1 MAEEETKIPE
11 SGVQISPTVEPEQEE
26 EDVGIEL
33 GDTLVIKGGPRNK
46 FRGKVYDI
54 RADRILVQP
63 FDTPTLLFEIPIVE
77 TEEGPVPDPDLGI
90 EELVPFKAL
99 VPGFLAMV
107 DLQNG
112 QIIGTYL
119 KGEPVAKYLVTEVY
133 RETDAVDLRNIESG
147 EEVSLTFGFQ
157 GLSHP
162 DNKNINFD
170 VIQIIESPAS
180 TENAEQD
187 SEANAAARLA
197 EQQSL
202 GPVSN
207 LEYSEEDVENDGQ
220 LPSRTEE
227 QAISEENQGQEEPV
241 GVLVEGEIELDLDEE
256 LEGKNVEFETASDQ
270 LQRKE
275 FLSQLF
281 RLLPEAQR
289 RNPAA
294 LQKERILREIF
305 FILRNRIVDYGPT
318 GIPRGI
324 RATSL
329 ETLAEMIQQLPVPMS
344 RKVVAAK
351 RTAYFEHSQNHYQK
365 LANPQLNPDMAFDRP
380 AGFLTDQFDFDYDYD
395 LLKRAEALDE
405 EAKIGGGEQSANV
418 LPKFY
423 SDKEKYRLAVHKPYT
438 LHTGGLQ
445 QITIDQDVFREYVP
459 DFDEKKVE
467 GIEYFG
473 MMNTLVTPAQNYNIF
488 LKSFDMFRL
497 LEQRYARFRKGQP
510 YRVIEPAD
518 VPLVKT
524 TLLFPPAALRDLG
537 PIRSGILA
545 QDMSLAMTQSTLMS
559 DLLKELGEV
568 TDFLSADSILSIGA
582 EGNILGNVMLAD
594 WLNQMNMRLTGL
606 GDVNDKLRSYG
617 MHEIELNVEQ
627 AKKLQEKVVQY
638 LANLRIFI
646 KRQREEN
653 KAKLANL
660 KFEAQDLLSDANR
673 KVLEERV
680 QGEPYLKSV
689 FADLK
694 EAIGDLAKIDLNWFA
709 FMFSRYPDFLLA
721 VLGQKEN
728 TVVRERLR
736 TYTDRILEAPRI
748 AQQIEDMKKEEAYPT
763 PHVKCP
769 HYKDLEANRKA
780 IQALGDDPSDTTRV
794 RLMLRLLEKYR
805 GITENNWIDC
815 NKCKQHLMCAH
826 EHLQIQ
832 EFLNPKQKDTL
843 HKELLIKFSGSVFAG
858 KFICRVCGQAIQDME
873 FDKNLEFD
881 EDGRPLMSR
890 AVMVDEDQI
899 DIDEEEDMLMGPSA
913 PMEEMDYGSEENN
926 LMYKALNNVCTKMG
940 IRPSEIDYE
949 FMMMQLSSLLAT
961 LPSRE
966 QYAEEMAGKQATDYD
981 VNYAITYVAMLAAVV
996 LVDIQTKIPDYV
1008 VYYENPECREGFYGF
1023 PLEENGKE
1031 GGIQSVA
1038 AVCASIDD
1046 KIYPWDTTSLQRS
1059 KSYAKRKE
1067 VLLRFIKPQLER
1079 YAVQPMAARALQK
1092 KRERQAEIGP
1102 LVATNKKELIADTF
1116 RPIPYLL
1123 TEEEAAQDIVIPEA
1137 ASPAQQATAWI
1148 RVSHGIAKKS
1158 APKKADAPRAETT
1171 CCLHPITSP
1180 ADFWTKQSLP
1190 TLEPKVAGQGQVFS
1204 LKAEY
1209 YYTPDTLT
1217 SLDTMIDPR
1226 DYYQL
1231 FAKLCWKGEN
1241 KGLPHELGMSLFC
1254 SRCGLNFRENPH
1266 LPVLIEVNETDKNK
1280 REKMIEQAKEKAAAD
1295 LKGHIE
1301 SQGVVINEDTFQD
1314 LLAEARQRG
1323 SLPADEEIPI
1333 PKSTTLFQTLASL
1346 EPAPV
1351 NNWILH
1357 LQTISK
1363 ALDELG
1369 ATATKIQIAQAA
1381 EEFVTEIISRETFL
1395 RGKLPK
1401 EIFDI
1406 LKAIPEKKS
1415 LEIKQ
1420 ILSTYILVPFSRWL
1434 NQMNP
1439 KDSYKIL
1446 ATYNLSSL
1454 VQEDILKKGLG
1465 NYWALLGN
1473 GESLKGL
1480 LKRKVRQMVAD
1491 FSVFVHKVLPLLQNI
1506 SLVPGGS
1513 VVATYLHRAYIMGYL
1528 SKFYNANDVP
1538 PGDEEIETGPMTN
1551 MKLLVAAL
1559 TETLQNYKKTSAI
1572 PTEDEIR
1579 FNLEKRAAVEKE
1591 LFKKKLKGMTR
1602 EERQVA
1608 QELKRRRM
1616 GDWAVGGSLSIRK
1629 HDNDRYED
1637 ERVER
1642 VDAGFDDYPE
1652 FNEANAAEQR
1662 GRVYDLLGFTYE
1674 GPNEEEGETGDG
1686 YDMEEMRE
1694 EDY

>member
-11 SGVQISPTVEPEQEE
+11 SGVQISPTVESEQEE

-33 GDTLVIKGGPRNK
+33 GDTLVIKGGPKNK

-54 RADRILVQP
+54 RANRILIQP

-77 TEEGPVPDPDLGI
+77 TEEGPVPDPELGI
-90 EELVPFKAL
+90 EELVPFKAI

-112 QIIGTYL
+112 QIVGTYL
-119 KGEPVAKYLVTEVY
+119 KGEPVAKYLVEEVY
-133 RETDAVDLRNIESG
+133 RETDAVDLRNLESG
-147 EEVSLTFGFQ
+147 EELSLTFGFQ

-162 DNKNINFD
+162 DNKNVNFD

-180 TENAEQD
+180 TENAAEN
-187 SEANAAARLA
+187 SAVNAAARLA

-207 LEYSEEDVENDGQ
+207 LEYSEEDVEKDGQ

-227 QAISEENQGQEEPV
+227 QEGIQEEKQEEAA
-241 GVLVEGEIELDLDEE
+241 GVIVEGELELELDEE
-256 LEGKNVEFETASDQ
+256 LEGRDAEFETASDP

-294 LQKERILREIF
+294 LQKERVLREIF

-329 ETLAEMIQQLPVPMS
+329 ETLAELVQQLNVPLS

-351 RTAYFEHSQNHYQK
+351 RLAYFEHSLNHYKK
-365 LANPQLNPDMAFDRP
+365 LAYPTISQELEFDRP
-380 AGFLTDQFDFDYDYD
+380 AGFLSEQFDFDYDRD
-395 LLKRAEALDE
+395 LVERAKALDE

-423 SDKEKYRLAVHKPYT
+423 SDKEKYRLSVHKPYI
-438 LHTGGLQ
+438 LRTGGQQ
-445 QITIDQDVFREYVP
+445 QITADQDVFREYVP

-473 MMNTLVTPAQNYNIF
+473 MANTLQTPRQNYNLF
-488 LKSFDMFRL
+488 LKSFEMFRL

-537 PIRSGILA
+537 PIRSGVLA
-545 QDMSLAMTQSTLMS
+545 QDMSLAMTRSSLIA
-559 DLLKELGEV
+559 DLLVELGEI

-582 EGNILGNVMLAD
+582 EGNILGNVMIAD
-594 WLNQMNMRLTGL
+594 WMDQMNLRLSGL
-606 GDVNDKLRSYG
+606 GDVNEKLRSYG
-617 MHEIELNVEQ
+617 LHEIELNLDQ
-627 AKKLQEKVVQY
+627 ANKLQEKIVQY
-638 LANLRIFI
+638 IANLRIFV

-653 KAKLANL
+653 KAKLSNL
-660 KFEAQDLLSDANR
+660 KFEAQDLLNDMGR

-680 QGEPYLKSV
+680 QGEPHLKSV
-689 FADLK
+689 FGDLK
-694 EAIGDLAKIDLNWFA
+694 EAMGDLAKIDLNWFA
-709 FMFSRYPDFLLA
+709 FMLTKYPDFLLA
-721 VLGQKEN
+721 VLGQKED

-748 AQQIEDMKKEEAYPT
+748 AQQIEDLQKASAYPVPPT
-763 PHVKCP
+763 KCA
-769 HYKDLEANRKA
+769 HFKDLEANRKA
-780 IQALGDDPSDTTRV
+780 IQALGDDPTDTTKI

-815 NKCKQHLMCAH
+815 RICKQHLMCAH
-826 EHLQIQ
+826 EYLQIQ

-843 HKELLIKFSGSVFAG
+843 HKELLIKFSGTVFAG
-858 KFICRVCGQAIQDME
+858 KFICRVCGQAIQEME

-890 AVMVDEDQI
+890 AVMVDDDAI
-899 DIDEEEDMLMGPSA
+899 AIDEEEDMLMGPSA
-913 PMEEMDYGSEENN
+913 PLEEMDYGSEENN
-926 LMYKALNNVCTKMG
+926 IMYKALNTVCTKMG

-961 LPSRE
+961 LPTRE

-981 VNYAITYVAMLAAVV
+981 VNYAITYVSMLAAVV
-996 LVDIQTKIPDYV
+996 LVDIQTKIPDYI
-1008 VYYENPECREGFYGF
+1008 VYYENPDCREGFYGF

-1046 KIYPWDTTSLQRS
+1046 KVYPWDTTSLQRS

-1067 VLLRFIKPQLER
+1067 VLMRFLKPQVER
-1079 YAVQPMAARALQK
+1079 YAVQPIVTRNLQR
-1092 KRERQAEIGP
+1092 KRQRQAEIGP

-1123 TEEEAAQDIVIPEA
+1123 TEEEAAKDVVIPEA

-1148 RVSHGIAKKS
+1148 RVSHGIAKQS
-1158 APKKADAPRAETT
+1158 APKKTDAPRPETT

-1180 ADFWTKQSLP
+1180 ADFWTKQKLP
-1190 TLEPKVAGQGQVFS
+1190 VLEGKVAGKGQEFS

-1209 YYTPDTLT
+1209 YYTPDIST
-1217 SLDTMIDPR
+1217 SLETKIDPR
-1226 DYYQL
+1226 EYYLL
-1231 FAKLCWKGEN
+1231 FSKLCWQGEN
-1241 KGLPHELGMSLFC
+1241 KGLPHELGMTLFC

-1266 LPVLIEVNETDKNK
+1266 LPISIEVEETDKGK
-1280 REKMIEQAKEKAAAD
+1280 REKMIEDAKAKSAAEVKA
-1295 LKGHIE
+1295 HIE
-1301 SQGVVINEDTFQD
+1301 SQGVVINEETFLD
-1314 LLAEARQRG
+1314 LLNEARHRA

-1333 PKSTTLFQTLASL
+1333 PKSTTLFETLATI
-1346 EPAPV
+1346 EPAPI
-1351 NNWILH
+1351 NNWIIH
-1357 LQTISK
+1357 LQTISR
-1363 ALDELG
+1363 ALDEMG

-1395 RGKLPK
+1395 RGKIPK
-1401 EIFDI
+1401 EIYDI
-1406 LKAIPEKKS
+1406 LRGIPDKKS
-1415 LEIKQ
+1415 HEIKQ
-1420 ILSTYILVPFSRWL
+1420 ILSTYILVPYSRWL
-1434 NQMNP
+1434 NNMNP
-1439 KDSYKIL
+1439 KVSYKIL
-1446 ATYNLSSL
+1446 GTYNLSGV

-1465 NYWALLGN
+1465 DYWSMLGN
-1473 GESLKGL
+1473 GDSLQGL
-1480 LKRKVRQMVAD
+1480 LRRKVRQLVAD
-1491 FSVFVHKVLPLLQNI
+1491 FSVFNLKVLPLLQNT
-1506 SLVPGGS
+1506 SLIPGGS

-1528 SKFYNANDVP
+1528 SKFFNANDIP
-1538 PGDEEIETGPMTN
+1538 PGDEEIEASPMTN
-1551 MKLLVAAL
+1551 MKLLVASLADTL
-1559 TETLQNYKKTSAI
+1559 TNYKKTSAI

-1579 FNLEKRAAVEKE
+1579 FNLEKRAVLEKE
-1591 LFKKKLKGMTR
+1591 LFKRELKGMTR
-1602 EERQVA
+1602 EERQIA
-1608 QELKRRRM
+1608 MEQKRLRM
-1616 GDWAVGGSLSIRK
+1616 GEWAVGGSLSIRK

-1652 FNEANAAEQR
+1652 FNEANTAEQR
-1662 GRVYDLLGFTYE
+1662 GRVYDLLGFTFE
-1674 GPNEEEGETGDG
+1674 GPNEEEGETGNG
-1686 YDMEEMRE
+1686 YDMDEMRE

>member
-11 SGVQISPTVEPEQEE
+11 SGVQISPVMEPEQDEE
-26 EDVGIEL
+26 IGIEL
-33 GDTLVIKGGPRNK
+33 GDTLVIKGGPKNK

-54 RADRILVQP
+54 RADRIRIQP
-63 FDTPTLLFEIPIVE
+63 FDTPTLLFEIPIIE
-77 TEEGPVPDPDLGI
+77 TDDGPVPDPELGI
-90 EELVPFKAL
+90 EELLPFKAP

-107 DLQNG
+107 DLQIG
-112 QIIGTYL
+112 QIVGTYL
-119 KGEPVAKYLVTEVY
+119 KGEAVAKYIVVDVY
-133 RETDAVDLRNIESG
+133 RETDAVDLRNVESG
-147 EEVSLTFGFQ
+147 EELSLTFGFQ

-170 VIQIIESPAS
+170 VIQIIESPAD
-180 TENAEQD
+180 TENA
-187 SEANAAARLA
+187 ANVAVANKA
-197 EQQSL
+197 EEKSL
-202 GPVSN
+202 GPVST
-207 LEYSEEDVENDGQ
+207 LEFSEEDVEKDGQ
-220 LPSRTEE
+220 LPSRIEEQETEE
-227 QAISEENQGQEEPV
+227 EAA
-241 GVLVEGEIELDLDEE
+241 GVVVEGELDLDLDEE
-256 LEGKNVEFETASDQ
+256 LEGRDVEFETASDQ

-281 RLLPEAQR
+281 RLLPESQR
-289 RNPAA
+289 RNPAS

-305 FILRNRIVDYGPT
+305 FILRNRIVEYGPT
-318 GIPRGI
+318 GLPRGI

-329 ETLAEMIQQLPVPMS
+329 ETLAELIQQLNVPMS

-351 RTAYFEHSQNHYQK
+351 RVAYFEHSQNHYTK
-365 LANPQLNPDMAFDRP
+365 LAKPFEYPDLIYDRP
-380 AGFLTDQFDFDYDYD
+380 SGFLSDQFEFDYDYD
-395 LLKRAEALDE
+395 LIQRAQALDE
-405 EAKIGGGEQSANV
+405 EAKPGGGEQSANI

-438 LHTGGLQ
+438 LRTGGLQ

-467 GIEYFG
+467 GIAYYG
-473 MMNTLVTPAQNYNIF
+473 MENIFTHAVQNYTLF
-488 LKSFDMFRL
+488 LKSFEIFRL

-537 PIRSGILA
+537 PIRSGVLA
-545 QDMSLAMTQSTLMS
+545 QDMSLAMTQSTLMK
-559 DLLKELGEV
+559 DLLIELGEV
-568 TDFLSADSILSIGA
+568 TDFLSSDSILSIGA
-582 EGNILGNVMLAD
+582 EGNILGNVMVAD
-594 WLNQMNMRLTGL
+594 WLQQMNLRLTGL
-606 GDVNDKLRSYG
+606 GDVNEKLRSYG
-617 MHEIELNVEQ
+617 MHEIELNVDQ
-627 AKKLQEKVVQY
+627 AKTLQEKVVQY

-660 KFEAQDLLSDANR
+660 KFEAQDLLSDSQR

-680 QGEPYLKSV
+680 QGEPHLKSI

-709 FMFSRYPDFLLA
+709 FMLTRYPDFLLA
-721 VLGQKEN
+721 VLGQKEDI
-728 TVVRERLR
+728 VVRERLH

-748 AQQIEDMKKEEAYPT
+748 AQQLVDMQKQMSRPT
-763 PHVKCP
+763 PPTKCA
-769 HYKDLEANRKA
+769 HLKDLEANRKA
-780 IQALGDDPSDTTRV
+780 IQALGDDPSDTTKV

-805 GITENNWIDC
+805 GLTENNWIDC
-815 NKCKQHLMCAH
+815 RICKQHLMCAH
-826 EHLQIQ
+826 EYLQIQ

-843 HKELLIKFSGSVFAG
+843 HKELLIKFSGAVFAG
-858 KFICRVCGQAIQDME
+858 KFICRVCGQPIQDME

-899 DIDEEEDMLMGPSA
+899 AIDEEEEMMMGPSEA
-913 PMEEMDYGSEENN
+913 LEEEDYGSEENN
-926 LMYKALNNVCTKMG
+926 LMHRALRTVCNRMG

-949 FMMMQLSSLLAT
+949 FMMIQLSSLLAT

-1008 VYYENPECREGFYGF
+1008 VYYENPDCREGFYGF

-1031 GGIQSVA
+1031 GGINSIA

-1046 KIYPWDTTSLQRS
+1046 KVYPWDTTSLQRS

-1067 VLLRFIKPQLER
+1067 VLIRFMKPQIER
-1079 YAVQPMAARALQK
+1079 YAVQPLVARGLQK
-1092 KRERQAEIGP
+1092 KRQRQAEIGP

-1123 TEEEAAQDIVIPEA
+1123 TEEEAAKDVVIPEA

-1148 RVSHGIAKKS
+1148 RVSHGIAKQS
-1158 APKKADAPRAETT
+1158 APKKTDAPRPETT

-1180 ADFWTKQSLP
+1180 ADFWTKQTLP
-1190 TLEPKVAGQGQVFS
+1190 TLEPKIAGQGQEFS

-1209 YYTPDTLT
+1209 YYTPDILS
-1217 SLDTMIDPR
+1217 SLDTKVDPR

-1231 FAKLCWKGEN
+1231 FAKLCWQGEN
-1241 KGLPHELGMSLFC
+1241 KGLPHELGLSLFC

-1266 LPVLIEVNETDKNK
+1266 LPPPMEVTEPDKNK
-1280 REKMIEQAKEKAAAD
+1280 REKLIEEANTKAAAE
-1295 LKGHIE
+1295 LRGHIE
-1301 SQGVVINEDTFQD
+1301 SQGVIINEDTFQD
-1314 LLAEARQRG
+1314 LLTVARQRAT
-1323 SLPADEEIPI
+1323 LPEDDEIPI
-1333 PKSTTLFQTLASL
+1333 PKSTTLLQTLASL

-1351 NNWILH
+1351 TSWILH
-1357 LQTISK
+1357 LQTLSK

-1369 ATATKIQIAQAA
+1369 ATATKIQIAQAG
-1381 EEFVTEIISRETFL
+1381 EEFVNEIISRETFL

-1401 EIFDI
+1401 EIFEI
-1406 LKAIPEKKS
+1406 LRSIPEKKS

-1420 ILSTYILVPFSRWL
+1420 IVSTYILVPFSRWL

-1439 KDSYKIL
+1439 KESYKIL
-1446 ATYNLSSL
+1446 STYNLSSL
-1454 VQEDILKKGLG
+1454 TKEDILKKGLG
-1465 NYWALLGN
+1465 TYWAMLGN

-1480 LKRKVRQMVAD
+1480 LKRKVRQLVSDM
-1491 FSVFVHKVLPLLQNI
+1491 SVFVHKVIPLLQNT
-1506 SLVPGGS
+1506 SLIPGGS

-1528 SKFYNANDVP
+1528 AKFLNANDIP
-1538 PGDEEIETGPMTN
+1538 PGDEEIESGPTTN
-1551 MKLLVAAL
+1551 MKLLVAAIAD
-1559 TETLQNYKKTSAI
+1559 TLQNYKKTSAI
-1572 PTEDEIR
+1572 PTEEEIML
-1579 FNLEKRAAVEKE
+1579 NLEKRAAVEKE
-1591 LFKKKLKGMTR
+1591 LFKKELKGMTR

-1616 GDWAVGGSLSIRK
+1616 EEWAVGGSLSIRK
-1629 HDNDRYED
+1629 YDKDRYEA

-1642 VDAGFDDYPE
+1642 MEAGFDDYPD
-1652 FNEANAAEQR
+1652 FDEANAEAQR
-1662 GRVYDLLGFTYE
+1662 GRTYDLFGYTFE
-1674 GPNEEEGETGDG
+1674 GADEENGEVEDG
-1686 YDMEEMRE
+1686 YDHDDMRAD
-1694 EDY
+1694 DY